1 MRYQKDRD
9 VTMNMSK
16 KETIVQYTKLVM
28 ALTIIIE
35 LFIIIIKI

>member
-1 MRYQKDRD
+1 MKTKKEKDI
-9 VTMNMSK
+9 TMNMSR
-16 KETIVQYTKLVM
+16 KETIVQYSKLIM